1 MKVKPQLL
9 FALAVF
15 AFFALFVFEARE
27 WRLQARLYPWV
38 IGFAMLGLSLAHIV
52 RELKGG
58 GDKAAGAR
66 DAAPVDIQFTQE
78 VDPALARRRALDIFA
93 WIFGFFGG
101 IWAFGFTLAIPVFVF
116 VYLKVRSGE
125 GWLFAAALAGIAWLA
140 FWGLFERLLSL
151 PFPEGALFALLAAA

>member
-1 MKVKPQLL
+1 
-9 FALAVF
+9 
-15 AFFALFVFEARE
+15 
-27 WRLQARLYPWV
+27 
-38 IGFAMLGLSLAHIV
+38 
-52 RELKGG
+52 
-58 GDKAAGAR
+58 
-66 DAAPVDIQFTQE
+66 VDIQFTQE

-151 PFPEGALFALLAAA
+151 PFPEGALFALLGAA